1 MENLIKVTKSSQD
14 NIGSEPFRRRP
25 FVIFFLYLL
34 MAFFFLAAF
43 AELRVT
49 FGLHNTNWINYN
61 VDVDQFYG
69 EDYPSYYIGVLYY
82 VELIIGILSL
92 INAIAMIPILKSK
105 IKVFWV
111 IACSC
116 TIALFILA
124 LYSQYFNIKYNSIGN
139 LALQKNLFIPF
150 ILWAVLNLKN
160 NKGESQWQNLK

>member
-14 NIGSEPFRRRP
+14 NIGSEPFRRMP
-25 FVIFFLYLL
+25 FVTFFLYLL

-43 AELRVT
+43 AELWVT
-49 FGLHNTNWINYN
+49 FGLHNTNWINHN

-69 EDYPSYYIGVLYY
+69 EHYPSYYIGFPY

-105 IKVFWV
+105 IKGFWV

-139 LALQKNLFIPF
+139 LVLQKNLFIPF